1 MIFQEGN
8 PITFT
13 QATVYAPLILIL
25 ILYLPTIIYIVFV
38 SIRFYGLQRWINE
51 IMSHPVYFI
60 FPILTSLS
68 FYEKAQIDEIETH
81 DAQIAESSNYKITD
95 VDGTETVE
103 TTTEKTDEITVAAV
117 NISNDV
123 LPVVETEKT
132 FSVRQSNILYLL
144 FCLSSSLCIFGDLW
158 HQWIRGKN
166 SHNLKWLRISSG
178 SSLSPYTSAASLTF
192 GANLILWV
200 DFIMSKR
207 DSDSASSNGNSFF
220 QDLLGYTTH
229 AAFCILFLP
238 FLGVYKLFS
247 R

>member
-51 IMSHPVYFI
+51 IMSDPVYFI

-68 FYEKAQIDEIETH
+68 FYEKAKIDEIETN

-132 FSVRQSNILYLL
+132 LSVRQGNIL
-144 FCLSSSLCIFGDLW
+144 
-158 HQWIRGKN
+158 
-166 SHNLKWLRISSG
+166 
-178 SSLSPYTSAASLTF
+178 
-192 GANLILWV
+192 
-200 DFIMSKR
+200 
-207 DSDSASSNGNSFF
+207 
-220 QDLLGYTTH
+220 
-229 AAFCILFLP
+229 
-238 FLGVYKLFS
+238 
-247 R
+247 

>member
-1 MIFQEGN
+1 M
-8 PITFT
+8 
-13 QATVYAPLILIL
+13 
-25 ILYLPTIIYIVFV
+25 
-38 SIRFYGLQRWINE
+38 
-51 IMSHPVYFI
+51 
-60 FPILTSLS
+60 
-68 FYEKAQIDEIETH
+68 
-81 DAQIAESSNYKITD
+81 
-95 VDGTETVE
+95 DGTETVE
-103 TTTEKTDEITVAAV
+103 TTTETTVEVV
-117 NISNDV
+117 NIRNNG
-123 LPVVETEKT
+123 LPVVETEKN

-200 DFIMSKR
+200 DFIMSNR
-207 DSDSASSNGNSFF
+207 DSDSSNGNSFF

>member
-38 SIRFYGLQRWINE
+38 SIRFYGLQSWINE
-51 IMSHPVYFI
+51 IMSDPVYFI

-68 FYEKAQIDEIETH
+68 FYEKAKKYDIETN
-81 DAQIAESSNYKITD
+81 DAQIIESSNYKNTD
-95 VDGTETVE
+95 VDGTKTVE
-103 TTTEKTDEITVAAV
+103 TTTETTVAVV
-117 NISNDV
+117 NIGNDGF
-123 LPVVETEKT
+123 PVVETEKK
-132 FSVRQSNILYLL
+132 FSVRQSNILYFL

-166 SHNLKWLRISSG
+166 VSHNLKCLRISSG
-178 SSLSPYTSAASLTF
+178 SSLSPFTSAATLTF

-200 DFIMSKR
+200 DFIMSNR
-207 DSDSASSNGNSFF
+207 DLDSVSSNGNSFF